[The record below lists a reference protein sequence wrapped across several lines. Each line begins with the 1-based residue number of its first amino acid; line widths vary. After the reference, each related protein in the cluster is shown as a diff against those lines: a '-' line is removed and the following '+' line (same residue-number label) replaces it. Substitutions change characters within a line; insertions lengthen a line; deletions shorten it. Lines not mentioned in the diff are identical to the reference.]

1 MSNITSRIKQLAGA
15 IFNDVFSLK
24 GYVEAESQIEDEIR
38 QGISFRGSQ
47 AYILVF
53 AILVASLGLNTN
65 TTAVI
70 IGAMHISPLMGPII
84 GIGLAIGISDFDLLR
99 RSGRNLLIAAGI
111 SVAASTVFFLISPVA
126 EGHSELL
133 ARTQPTIY
141 DVLIAFFGGAAGIVG
156 MSSRSKGNVIPGVAI
171 ATALMPPLCTVGY
184 GIATWQPVYFAGA
197 SYLFII
203 NSIFIALSTVIG
215 VKILRFDT
223 VKSEDPARVKKVRK
237 WVYTIAVLALLP
249 SIYLTYTMFK
259 QNTYQLNTQKFVARE
274 MKFPGTQVLSETATD
289 KDGKRSLEVVLVGRI
304 MSQDSLMAALTP
316 RLAHY
321 GLEGVNLSII
331 QGGHSVI
338 TKVSDNASVGE
349 LFNAAQHTLQA
360 RQNTI
365 DSLQS
370 ELAGV
375 ERRDTIG
382 AVMAPELKIFFPA
395 LEEISI
401 SRNVFCNVQTGV
413 RDTTEV
419 ALVHFTRAIP
429 QSEREKLR
437 EYLRARL
444 KARHVELIN
453 I

>member
-1 MSNITSRIKQLAGA
+1 MSKIKQLVKT
-15 IFNDVFSLK
+15 IWDDVFSLK
-24 GYVEAESQIEDEIR
+24 GYVEGESQIEDEIR
-38 QGISFRGSQ
+38 QGITFRGSQ

-65 TTAVI
+65 STAVI
-70 IGAMHISPLMGPII
+70 IGAMLISPLMGPII
-84 GIGLAIGISDFDLLR
+84 GIGLAIGITDFDLLR
-99 RSGRNLLIAAGI
+99 RSGRNLLIAAAI

-156 MSSRSKGNVIPGVAI
+156 MSARSKGNVVPGVAI

-184 GIATWQPVYFAGA
+184 GIATWQPDYFLGA

-203 NSIFIALSTVIG
+203 NSIFIALATYIG
-215 VKILRFDT
+215 VKLLRFST
-223 VKSEDPARVKKVRK
+223 VKAQDPARARRVRR

-249 SIYLTYTMFK
+249 SIYLTYTMIR
-259 QNTYQLNTQKFVARE
+259 QNTFELNAQRFVARE
-274 MKFPGTQVLSETATD
+274 MNFSGTQVLSETATD
-289 KDGKRSLEVVLVGRI
+289 KDGRRSLEVVLVGRL

-316 RLAHY
+316 RMAHY
-321 GLEGVNLSII
+321 GLGGVKLTVI

-338 TKVSDNASVGE
+338 TKVSDNTTVTE
-349 LFNAAQHTLQA
+349 VFNAAQKTLQE
-360 RQNTI
+360 RQATI

-370 ELAGV
+370 VLAGV
-375 ERRDTIG
+375 ERRDSISS
-382 AVMAPELKIFFPA
+382 VMAPELKIVFPA
-395 LEEISI
+395 LEDISI

-413 RDTTEV
+413 RDTTEL
-419 ALVHFTRAIP
+419 ALVRFSRDVSD
-429 QSEREKLR
+429 SERKKLR
-437 EYLRARL
+437 EYIEARIQVRNV
-444 KARHVELIN
+444 KLIF

>member
-1 MSNITSRIKQLAGA
+1 MSKIKQLVKT
-15 IFNDVFSLK
+15 IWDDVFSLK
-24 GYVEAESQIEDEIR
+24 GYVEGESQIEDEIR
-38 QGISFRGSQ
+38 QGITFRGSQ

-65 TTAVI
+65 STAVI
-70 IGAMHISPLMGPII
+70 IGAMLISPLMGPII
-84 GIGLAIGISDFDLLR
+84 GIGLAIGITDFDLLR
-99 RSGRNLLIAAGI
+99 RSGRNLLIAAAI

-156 MSSRSKGNVIPGVAI
+156 MSARSKGNVVPGVAI

-184 GIATWQPVYFAGA
+184 GIATWQPDYFLGA

-203 NSIFIALSTVIG
+203 NSIFIALATYIG
-215 VKILRFDT
+215 VKLLRFST
-223 VKSEDPARVKKVRK
+223 VKAQDPARARRVRR

-249 SIYLTYTMFK
+249 SIYLTYTMIR
-259 QNTYQLNTQKFVARE
+259 QNTFELNAQRFVARE
-274 MKFPGTQVLSETATD
+274 MNFTGTQVLSETATD
-289 KDGKRSLEVVLVGRI
+289 KDGRRSLEVVLVGRL

-316 RLAHY
+316 RMAHY
-321 GLEGVNLSII
+321 GLGGVKLTVI

-338 TKVSDNASVGE
+338 TKVSDNTTVTE
-349 LFNAAQHTLQA
+349 VFNAAQKTLQE
-360 RQNTI
+360 RQATI

-370 ELAGV
+370 VLAGV
-375 ERRDTIG
+375 ERRDSISS
-382 AVMAPELKIFFPA
+382 VMAPELKIVFPA
-395 LEEISI
+395 LEDISI

-413 RDTTEV
+413 RDTTEL
-419 ALVHFTRAIP
+419 ALVRFSRDVSDT
-429 QSEREKLR
+429 ERKKLL
-437 EYLRARL
+437 EYIEARIQVRNV
-444 KARHVELIN
+444 KLIF